1 MAKTKKFQKDLFC
14 KKWNHASLGSL
25 PILARG
31 LNYYTHTTNSSHPP
45 TYSLHN
51 TYIPCRTPLDQH
63 CTTTTTATTTYLH
76 FCPLSLTHKHTH
88 HTNHQAGLT
97 HTTHTNTKPFY
108 TCTQA
113 LHCTAL
119 HCTTLHLHT
128 HLTLSLLIS
137 LSHSLSPTTPTTPT
151 STPTPSHPS
160 IHHISYI
167 TSWLSCLHLLGGIF
181 CTSMQSSQPAG
192 FLLWRNSAS
201 WLKLCFR
208 GSHPNTGRVKG
219 GW

>member
-1 MAKTKKFQKDLFC
+1 MKPCIIEL
-14 KKWNHASLGSL
+14 L
-25 PILARG
+25 
-31 LNYYTHTTNSSHPP
+31 
-45 TYSLHN
+45 TYSRERFKLLHTHYQLFSPTNLLPTQHLHTLQN
-51 TYIPCRTPLDQH
+51 TTGPALH
-63 CTTTTTATTTYLH
+63 HHHTATTTYLH

-167 TSWLSCLHLLGGIF
+167 TS
-181 CTSMQSSQPAG
+181 
-192 FLLWRNSAS
+192 
-201 WLKLCFR
+201 
-208 GSHPNTGRVKG
+208 
-219 GW
+219 